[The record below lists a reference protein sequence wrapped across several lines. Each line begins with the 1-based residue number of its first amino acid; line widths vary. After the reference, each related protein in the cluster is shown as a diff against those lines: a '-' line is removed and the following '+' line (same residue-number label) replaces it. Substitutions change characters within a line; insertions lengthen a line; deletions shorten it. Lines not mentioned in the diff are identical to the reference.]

1 MRLSAVIDALPP
13 YARDVARN
21 LAALEGETV
30 LSDQQ
35 FWGAVLASAYAV
47 GVPAVVQAAETAAR
61 DAGLPPE
68 AQAAARGAAAV
79 MAQNNIYFRAVDL
92 LDDPVLAAEP
102 SHLRMGLISRPGVD
116 PLDFHLW
123 TLAASAIYGCEV
135 CLRAQAAEAKVL
147 GARAPMLSATL
158 RVAALIHAAGR
169 ILAAEAAR
177 AG

>member
-21 LAALEGETV
+21 LAALEGESF
-30 LSDQQ
+30 LSEQQ
-35 FWGAVLASAYAV
+35 LWGAVLASAHAV
-47 GVPAVVQAAETAAR
+47 GVPAVVQAAETAA
-61 DAGLPPE
+61 ASLSQE
-68 AQAAARGAAAV
+68 ARAAARGAAAV

-102 SHLRMGLISRPGVD
+102 SHLRMGLISRPGVES
-116 PLDFHLW
+116 LDFHLW
-123 TLAASAIYGCEV
+123 TLASSAIYGCEV

-147 GARAPMLSATL
+147 GAGPPMLSAAL
-158 RVAALIHAAGR
+158 RAAALIHAAGR

>member
-21 LAALEGETV
+21 LAALEGETI

-35 FWGAVLASAYAV
+35 LWGAVLASAHAV
-47 GVPAVVQAAETAAR
+47 GVPAVVQVAEAAAR
-61 DAGLPPE
+61 GLSPE

-102 SHLRMGLISRPGVD
+102 SHLRMGLISRPGVES
-116 PLDFHLW
+116 LDFHLW

-135 CLRAQAAEAKVL
+135 CLQAQAAEAKVL
-147 GARAPMLSATL
+147 GARPPMLSAAL
-158 RVAALIHAAGR
+158 RAAALIHAAGR